1 MKRLDTSHSLV
12 KTGNESVPELYT
24 SAVRAVV
31 RVVSDS
37 VETPSRELSIIRII
51 KTIDDPR
58 YHCATRIIIAVRDDR
73 SASYQTLEL
82 SPTFVL
88 LSYTRRAKAL
98 TFFFRER
105 RVVFM
110 RREKRRGSGY
120 GQRVEER

>member
-1 MKRLDTSHSLV
+1 MMCSLSISDQSLREITGHITHSLMQR
-12 KTGNESVPELYT
+12 GNESIPQLYT
-24 SAVRAVV
+24 SGVRA
-31 RVVSDS
+31 VVSDS

-88 LSYTRRAKAL
+88 LSYTR
-98 TFFFRER
+98 TIEQ
-105 RVVFM
+105 
-110 RREKRRGSGY
+110 KR
-120 GQRVEER
+120 

>member
-1 MKRLDTSHSLV
+1 M

-37 VETPSRELSIIRII
+37 VETPSRELSIIRIN

-58 YHCATRIIIAVRDDR
+58 YHATWIIIAVRNDR

-98 TFFFRER
+98 TFFSRKKSSVYEAGETSR
-105 RVVFM
+105 KWLRS
-110 RREKRRGSGY
+110 KS
-120 GQRVEER
+120 